1 MVKLLICKS
10 GTVATC
16 YKIIIVRHSRIL
28 SAPEAFI
35 TGSGFHGSHQLALP
49 HAIVSSK
56 SDDAMLLRLVVCH
69 LLHLTH
75 EYFHLFFP
83 TFKVQ
88 NVMEYFLQH
97 VTYQLEFQL
106 PNHGGHVDNTSLND
120 PVCM

>member
-16 YKIIIVRHSRIL
+16 YKIITVRQSRIL
-28 SAPEAFI
+28 CAPEAFI
-35 TGSGFHGSHQLALP
+35 TVHGSHQLALP
-49 HAIVSSK
+49 HAIVCSK
-56 SDDAMLLRLVVCH
+56 SDDAMLLRLVVYH
-69 LLHLTH
+69 LLHLAH

-106 PNHGGHVDNTSLND
+106 PNHGSYADNTSLND
-120 PVCM
+120 PVCT